1 MDIKDYLEERIKIV
15 DQALDRFLPSEE
27 KYPQVIYK
35 SMRYSIF
42 AGGKRLR
49 PILVLAGADLFNKDL
64 KGHLPA
70 ACALE
75 MIHTYSLIHD
85 DLPAMDDDDYRRGK
99 LTNHKVFGEDIAI
112 LAGDALL
119 TLAFEIL
126 SREENIRDPL
136 LSIKVIGEL
145 SAAAGIAGMIG
156 GQVVDL
162 ESEGKGVDRNT
173 LSYIHTHKTGALI
186 RASVRTGGILSRA
199 EDWELKALTQYAEDL
214 GLAFQIV
221 DDILDIEGEEE
232 KMGKRRGMDSVQQK
246 VTYPSLYGLSAAREM
261 VQELY
266 NESLRSIEILGNRGN
281 LLKQIAKFLVSR
293 DY

>member
-1 MDIKDYLEERIKIV
+1 MDIKKYLEERIKIV
-15 DQALDRFLPSEE
+15 DGALDRFLPPEDT
-27 KYPQVIYK
+27 YPQVIHK

-49 PILVLAGADLFNKDL
+49 PILAMAGADLFDKEL
-64 KGHLPA
+64 KEYLPA

-75 MIHTYSLIHD
+75 MVHTYSLIHD

-126 SREENIRDPL
+126 SREESLVDPA
-136 LSIKVIGEL
+136 INMRVMGEL
-145 SAAAGIAGMIG
+145 AGAAGVGGMIG

-162 ESEGKGVDRNT
+162 ESEGKAVEGDT
-173 LSYIHTHKTGALI
+173 LSYIHTHKTGALL
-186 RASVRTGGILSRA
+186 RASVRIGGIISRA
-199 EDWELKALTQYAEDL
+199 NDREMEALTRYAEAL

-232 KMGKRRGMDSVQQK
+232 KMGKRKGMDSIQK
-246 VTYPSLYGLSAAREM
+246 KATYPSLYGLTAAREKA
-261 VQELY
+261 QELY
-266 NESLRSIEILGNRGN
+266 DESLSSIEIFGGRGN
-281 LLKQIAKFLVSR
+281 LLQLIAKFLVNR